1 MRKIFVVEYH
11 DQVLELWRAEAISSK
26 QVLHLDFHCDLRGL
40 LINRR
45 TQRAHRVWDRFPG
58 VDEGNFLT
66 HAILEGAISG
76 VRWVHDEPGG
86 RQYDLKTVKYES
98 DLTAFFYRYLIA
110 KRKEQGVPIHYEVIP
125 NSEWT
130 GLNPGELLDIDW
142 DFFASKEYA
151 VESIGQRV
159 EAFFSREFPHVPE
172 QTYVCYSPDYSHPT
186 REVFRRF
193 VTDLAALFQAD
204 VVNVPASPRV
214 PERKTL
220 HKSSVLL
227 PLLRV
232 ARQVYHRGG
241 LALRKRGIY

>member
-45 TQRAHRVWDRFPG
+45 TQRAHRIWDRFPG

-86 RQYDLKTVKYES
+86 RQHDLKTVKYES
-98 DLTAFFYRYLIA
+98 DLTAFFHRYLIA

-151 VESIGQRV
+151 IESIGQRV
-159 EAFFSREFPHVPE
+159 EAFFSRNILIPRVRSSD
-172 QTYVCYSPDYSHPT
+172 VLSLIW
-186 REVFRRF
+186 RRF
-193 VTDLAALFQAD
+193 SRLTWWMFPRRQGFPRERPCTKARYCFRCSEWRVKSIT
-204 VVNVPASPRV
+204 VVVLRSENEAFTETNGNVSR
-214 PERKTL
+214 
-220 HKSSVLL
+220 HKS
-227 PLLRV
+227 
-232 ARQVYHRGG
+232 
-241 LALRKRGIY
+241 

>member
-1 MRKIFVVEYH
+1 M
-11 DQVLELWRAEAISSK
+11 
-26 QVLHLDFHCDLRGL
+26 
-40 LINRR
+40 
-45 TQRAHRVWDRFPG
+45 
-58 VDEGNFLT
+58 
-66 HAILEGAISG
+66 
-76 VRWVHDEPGG
+76 
-86 RQYDLKTVKYES
+86 
-98 DLTAFFYRYLIA
+98 
-110 KRKEQGVPIHYEVIP
+110 IP

-130 GLNPGELLDIDW
+130 GLNRGELLDIDW

-159 EAFFSREFPHVPE
+159 EAFFSREFPHAPE
-172 QTYVCYSPDYSHPT
+172 QTYVCYSPEYSHPT

-193 VTDLAALFQAD
+193 VADLAALFQAD